1 MVLRYRSTVPRR
13 EGDTIWSREGTI
25 KEAERLL
32 EQRNRKLEFELIPLA
47 VGP

>member
-1 MVLRYRSTVPRR
+1 VR
-13 EGDTIWSREGTI
+13 ETI